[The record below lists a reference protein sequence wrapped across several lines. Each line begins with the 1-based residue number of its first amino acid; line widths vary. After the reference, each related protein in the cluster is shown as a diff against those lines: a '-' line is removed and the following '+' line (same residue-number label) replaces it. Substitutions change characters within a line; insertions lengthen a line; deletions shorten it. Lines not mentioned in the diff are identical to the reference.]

1 MKIHKGDRVMVRS
14 GKYKGHRSEVV
25 RAIPSERRV
34 VVEGVNVAK
43 RHTKPTKSTTQG
55 SSTSSCPF
63 RFLRS
68 R

>member
-1 MKIHKGDRVMVRS
+1 MRIRKGDRVMVRS

-43 RHTKPTKSTTQG
+43 RHT
-55 SSTSSCPF
+55 
-63 RFLRS
+63 
-68 R
+68 